1 MEHLGGGPIQRRV
14 PARPGP
20 VPSEIFKPPSPHQK
34 MHIILQESH
43 TWVDR
48 SILCFIRSGPTTFW
62 HEGCKLGAQ
71 TQPHRYFKWSGKRES
86 LGMREVW
93 EHEGGEWAAGG
104 LWREGAPA
112 WRNGGLGC
120 WDSWSQGIGEHASDL
135 WPRLLGASDRQRGL
149 EFLPVCS
156 QSVCIGGH
164 LGLNPDSIFCWG
176 RDFGQIT

>member
-14 PARPGP
+14 PASPGL

-48 SILCFIRSGPTTFW
+48 SILGFIRSGPTSFW
-62 HEGCKLGAQ
+62 HEGYKLGAQ

-86 LGMREVW
+86 LGRREVW
-93 EHEGGEWAAGG
+93 EPNSGWEVGSRRPMEGRGPRLEEWGFGVLG
-104 LWREGAPA
+104 LLESGDW
-112 WRNGGLGC
+112 
-120 WDSWSQGIGEHASDL
+120 EHASNF
-135 WPRLLGASDRQRGL
+135 WPRLLGASDRQRRLG
-149 EFLPVCS
+149 FLWICS
-156 QSVCIGGH
+156 QRVCIG
-164 LGLNPDSIFCWG
+164 GLNPDSIFCWG